1 MKGYRLFRLFGFDVK
16 LNLTWLLLA
25 LLITW
30 TLAAGLFPASYPEL
44 TQDVYWWMGLAG
56 AVGILFSI
64 VFHELSHSLVARY
77 YGLQIK
83 GITLF
88 IFGGVAEMQEEPVSP
103 RVEFLMAVAG
113 PVASVLLALVFFLFE
128 RMVTAMDWS
137 TAVTGVSHYLAMVN
151 MIVAIFNLVPAFPLD
166 GGRMLRAVLWH
177 WNRSLQRAT
186 YIASQFGSGFGLA
199 LMILGGIAFIQGN
212 FIAGMWWV
220 LIGAFLRMA
229 ANASYQQLLVSEML
243 SDKPVRRFMNDNPIT
258 VPTGITI
265 EQWLN
270 DYVYHYHLKMFPVID
285 GANLLGCV
293 TTDSAKKIP
302 REQWPEKT
310 IDDLITPCSPDNTV
324 SPDTDAA
331 KVLADMVQTDAN
343 SRYMVV
349 ENDRLVGMISLKDL
363 RSYIAMKLE
372 LESR

>member
-44 TQDVYWWMGLAG
+44 TQAVYWWMGLAG

-77 YGLQIK
+77 YGLQIR

-88 IFGGVAEMQEEPVSP
+88 IFGGVAEMQEEPVNP
-103 RVEFLMAVAG
+103 KVEFLMAVAG
-113 PVASVLLALVFFLFE
+113 PLASVLLAFVFFLFE
-128 RMVTAMDWS
+128 RMATAMDWS
-137 TAVTGVSHYLAMVN
+137 TAVIGVGHYLAMVN

-177 WNRSLQRAT
+177 WNRNLQRAT

-220 LIGAFLRMA
+220 LIGAFLRTA
-229 ANASYQQLLVSEML
+229 ANASYQQLLISEML
-243 SDKPVRRFMNDNPIT
+243 SDKPVRRFMNDNPVI
-258 VPTGITI
+258 VPPGITI

-270 DYVYHYHLKMFPVID
+270 DYVYHYHLKMFPVVD
-285 GANLLGCV
+285 GNNLLGCV
-293 TTDSAKKIP
+293 TTDSAKEIP
-302 REQWPEKT
+302 REQWPKRT
-310 IDDLITPCSPDNTV
+310 IDDLIMPCSPENTV

-331 KVLADMVQTDAN
+331 KVLADMVQTDTN

-349 ENDRLVGMISLKDL
+349 ENGRLVGMISLKDL